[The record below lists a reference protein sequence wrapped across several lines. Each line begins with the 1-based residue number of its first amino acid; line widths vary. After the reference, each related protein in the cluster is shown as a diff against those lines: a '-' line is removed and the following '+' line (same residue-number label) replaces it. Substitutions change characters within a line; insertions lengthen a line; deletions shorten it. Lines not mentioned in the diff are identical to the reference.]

1 MLFRIILTLVA
12 ASSLAF
18 PAIGCATAGH
28 RGNADE
34 QTLTVF
40 AAASLAESLQ
50 ELATAF
56 EDTHPDVTLALHFA
70 GSQTLRTQLVQGAA
84 ADVFAPA
91 DWQQMAAVQ
100 DSNLLA
106 NTPLYFAANR
116 MAVVTAADS
125 GDSGAVQS
133 LSDLANRGVTVALAA
148 DEVPAGKY
156 ARTSIELMG
165 DAAEFPAD
173 FSASVFANVVT
184 HETSVRSV
192 AQKVALGE
200 VDAGFV
206 YETDA
211 AADQYRDSLRLIRI
225 PLHLNPAAQYPIA
238 ALAGSEHPESA
249 LAFIEFVLGDTGRQ
263 ILRRYGFAPPSNV
276 ECPCADTYRGPDAA
290 RGARAARGA
299 DAFSGWHWQIST
311 PAVR

>member
-1 MLFRIILTLVA
+1 MLARIILTLVA
-12 ASSLAF
+12 ASSLAV
-18 PAIGCATAGH
+18 PTIGCATVGN

-40 AAASLAESLQ
+40 AAASLAESLT

-56 EDTHPDVTLALHFA
+56 EDIHPDVTLALHFA
-70 GSQTLRTQLVQGAA
+70 GSQTLRTQLVQGAT

-106 NTPLYFAANR
+106 NTPVYFAANR

-133 LSDLANRGVTVALAA
+133 LSDLANLGVTVALAA
-148 DEVPAGKY
+148 EEVPAGKY
-156 ARTSIELMG
+156 TRTSIALMG
-165 DAAEFPAD
+165 DDAEFPAN
-173 FSASVFANVVT
+173 FSASVLANVVT

-211 AADQYRDSLRLIRI
+211 AADQYRDSLRLIQI
-225 PLHLNPAAQYPIA
+225 PLRLNPAAQYPIA

-249 LAFIEFVLGDTGRQ
+249 LAFIEFVLGDGGRQ
-263 ILRRYGFAPPSNV
+263 ILRRYGFAPPASV
-276 ECPCADTYRGPDAA
+276 AYPCTNAS
-290 RGARAARGA
+290 RGA
-299 DAFSGWHWQIST
+299 DAASDGHWQIPT
-311 PAVR
+311 PSVR

>member
-1 MLFRIILTLVA
+1 MLARIILTLVA
-12 ASSLAF
+12 ASSLAV
-18 PAIGCATAGH
+18 PTIGCATVGN

-40 AAASLAESLQ
+40 AAASLAESLT

-56 EDTHPDVTLALHFA
+56 EDIHPDVTLALHFA
-70 GSQTLRTQLVQGAA
+70 GSQTLRTQLVQGAT

-106 NTPLYFAANR
+106 NTPVYFAANR
-116 MAVVTAADS
+116 MAVVTSADS
-125 GDSGAVQS
+125 HAIQS

-148 DEVPAGKY
+148 EEVPAGQY
-156 ARTSIELMG
+156 ARASIELMG
-165 DAAEFPAD
+165 DDAEFPAD

-211 AADQYRDSLRLIRI
+211 AADQYRDSLRLIQI

-249 LAFIEFVLGDTGRQ
+249 LAFIEFVLGDGGRQ
-263 ILRRYGFAPPSNV
+263 ILRRYGFAPPASV
-276 ECPCADTYRGPDAA
+276 AYPCTNASRDADAA
-290 RGARAARGA
+290 
-299 DAFSGWHWQIST
+299 SGGHWQIPT
-311 PAVR
+311 PSVR

>member
-1 MLFRIILTLVA
+1 MLLRIILTLVA
-12 ASSLAF
+12 VSSLAV
-18 PAIGCATAGH
+18 PTIGCATAGN

-56 EDTHPDVTLALHFA
+56 EDIHPDVTFALHFA
-70 GSQTLRTQLVQGAA
+70 GSQTLRAQLVQGAT

-106 NTPLYFAANR
+106 NTPVYFVANR
-116 MAVVTAADS
+116 IAVVTSA
-125 GDSGAVQS
+125 DSGAVQS

-148 DEVPAGKY
+148 EEVPAGKY
-156 ARTSIELMG
+156 ARTAIELMG
-165 DAAEFPAD
+165 DDAEFPAD
-173 FSASVFANVVT
+173 FSRSVFANVVT

-211 AADQYRDSLRLIRI
+211 AAEQYRDSLRSIQI

-249 LAFIEFVLGDTGRQ
+249 LAFIEFVLGDAGRQ
-263 ILRRYGFAPPSNV
+263 ILRRYGFAPPANV
-276 ECPCADTYRGPDAA
+276 ACPCADASTG
-290 RGARAARGA
+290 GHG
-299 DAFSGWHWQIST
+299 QIPT
-311 PAVR
+311 PPVR